1 MLVNEIFRSL
11 QGESTYAGLP
21 CTFIRLTGC
30 NLRCVWCDTTHAFYE
45 GVEHTLE
52 EILQRVRSYPMDLI
66 EITGGEPL
74 LQKETELLCRSLLAS
89 GATVLLETNGSL
101 DIDLAPPGVIR
112 IIDIKTPSSHEHGAW
127 NEKNVAR
134 LRSGDEIKFVIADA
148 DDFDYAV
155 AAVRQY
161 EFAGRYPVLL
171 SPLLGKMAL
180 PDLSEWILKSELPL
194 RMQMQ
199 LHKIIWDPEQRGV

>member
-11 QGESTYAGLP
+11 QGESTFAGLP

-30 NLRCVWCDTTHAFYE
+30 NLRCAWCDTTYAFYE
-45 GVEHTLE
+45 GVEQTLE
-52 EILQRVRSYPMDLI
+52 EILQRVRAYPTDLI

-74 LQKETELLCRSLLAS
+74 LQPETGQLCRSLLTT

-101 DIDLAPPGVIR
+101 DIEKAPPGVCR
-112 IIDIKTPSSHEHGAW
+112 IIDIKTPSSHEHRAW
-127 NEKNVAR
+127 DEKNIDR
-134 LRSGDEIKFVIADA
+134 LRAGDEIKFVIADA
-148 DDFDYAV
+148 HDFDYAV
-155 AAVRQY
+155 RTVRQY
-161 EFAGRYPVLL
+161 ELAGRYPLLL
-171 SPLLGKMAL
+171 SPLLGKLAL
-180 PDLSEWILKSELPL
+180 PDLSAWILKSGLPL